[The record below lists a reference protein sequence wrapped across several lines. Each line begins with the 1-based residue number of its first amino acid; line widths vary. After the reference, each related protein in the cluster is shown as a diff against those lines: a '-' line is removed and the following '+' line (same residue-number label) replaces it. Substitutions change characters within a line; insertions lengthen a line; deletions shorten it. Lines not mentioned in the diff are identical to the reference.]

1 MALFLI
7 WGTWEDLTHVSTKHW
22 LLQLSLCPHHIH
34 PAVGSV
40 LFLKAHLCEVGADF
54 TYIWGSGGIYTADTF
69 YFQVRLFFFVC
80 LFWIFPEQGSNPGP
94 LPWDWGVL
102 ATGPPGESQHDP
114 FIQQSHFW
122 EFILQRNLHLARFS
136 LKPCP
141 VYPKT
146 GSSSMSLS
154 SVTNEISYNQSF
166 QTIGYSVT
174 VNKEWG
180 RFVSASMRKTTKV
193 Y

>member
-69 YFQVRLFFFVC
+69 YFHVRFFFFFF
-80 LFWIFPEQGSNPGP
+80 LNMFWIFPEQGSNPCP
-94 LPWDWGVL
+94 LPWQVDSNHWMTRAVPGQAFL
-102 ATGPPGESQHDP
+102 LLFLQSGPFLLLPLL
-114 FIQQSHFW
+114 W
-122 EFILQRNLHLARFS
+122 EGILIS
-136 LKPCP
+136 
-141 VYPKT
+141 T
-146 GSSSMSLS
+146 S
-154 SVTNEISYNQSF
+154 SVR
-166 QTIGYSVT
+166 TIWHVLLD
-174 VNKEWG
+174 E
-180 RFVSASMRKTTKV
+180 AL
-193 Y
+193 